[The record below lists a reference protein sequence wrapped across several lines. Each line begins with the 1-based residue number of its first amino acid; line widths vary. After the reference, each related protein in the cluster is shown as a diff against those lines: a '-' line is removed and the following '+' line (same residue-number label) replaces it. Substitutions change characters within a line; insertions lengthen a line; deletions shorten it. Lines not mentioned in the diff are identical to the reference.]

1 MVRVT
6 TGQPHHAVAIIEKRA
21 PAVLLGRSLSVC
33 FRGEPARMPAS
44 VSPGGAVEDCH
55 WRKRRRSLA
64 EDGKLAPHAARDRQA
79 TLGVRM
85 VGGDGP
91 SRSRL
96 RGRVPRILD
105 AAIPLMHGKS
115 EDSVLPTRL
124 VEPPPVPQDY
134 ARKFPASRINRN
146 PLPLERPPQPAAM
159 SLHWLPETFGW
170 IQLAKGYEKRTQH
183 CT

>member
-6 TGQPHHAVAIIEKRA
+6 TGPNHTTPSPILEKRA
-21 PAVLLGRSLSVC
+21 PAVLVGWFSERLLPWRACEHG
-33 FRGEPARMPAS
+33 S
-44 VSPGGAVEDCH
+44 VSPGGAAENCH

-64 EDGKLAPHAARDRQA
+64 EDGILAPHAARDRQA

-91 SRSRL
+91 NL
-96 RGRVPRILD
+96 RMVF
-105 AAIPLMHGKS
+105 
-115 EDSVLPTRL
+115 LPTRL
-124 VEPPPVPQDY
+124 IEPAPVPQDY